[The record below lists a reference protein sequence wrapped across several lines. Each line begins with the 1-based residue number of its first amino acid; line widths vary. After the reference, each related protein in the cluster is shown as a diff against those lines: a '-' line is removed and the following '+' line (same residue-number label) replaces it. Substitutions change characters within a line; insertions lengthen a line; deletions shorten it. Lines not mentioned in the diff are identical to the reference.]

1 MINDLDINKRS
12 LGKHDF
18 KYFIGYKDSEKIRPL
33 CIARSQMIFY
43 KTILMKVDIFNY
55 SQKKEKVF
63 FKYIVK
69 RYPLEISKA
78 SLIVN

>member
-1 MINDLDINKRS
+1 MINDLDINERS

-18 KYFIGYKDSEKIRPL
+18 KYFTGYKDSEKIRPL

-55 SQKKEKVF
+55 SQKKKKF
-63 FKYIVK
+63 FFNIWLRNISQKYQKQV
-69 RYPLEISKA
+69 
-78 SLIVN
+78 

>member
-18 KYFIGYKDSEKIRPL
+18 KYFIGYKDSEKIRPS

-69 RYPLEISKA
+69 RYQLEISKA